1 MIYHSTH
8 INKHVFQ
15 QTTKTMNLRNIHTSS
30 NLSKNA
36 PSCMKQGTG
45 LCQLNSYGFAIWPT
59 GWKIKQQHSVR
70 ENEWIW
76 DLIIMGGPYKSGL
89 TTSQKSSPKDA
100 WTNRACAVFKKKLFQ
115 KLQHHYY
122 FAHALLKI
130 YFLQFHGTEMSS
142 TLRRFKWIHLQMFL
156 NKNSLTNDPW
166 HSISLF
172 SWKQY
177 ILQMFFCFVF
187 TLG

>member
-1 MIYHSTH
+1 MIYHSKH

-15 QTTKTMNLRNIHTSS
+15 QTTKTMNLKNIHTSS

-89 TTSQKSSPKDA
+89 TTSQKSSPKDV
-100 WTNRACAVFKKKLFQ
+100 WTKRSCAVFQ
-115 KLQHHYY
+115 KSISETS
-122 FAHALLKI
+122 APLLLLLITTVLHMLSWKSI
-130 YFLQFHGTEMSS
+130 CLQFQGTEMSS
-142 TLRRFKWIHLQMFL
+142 TLRRFK
-156 NKNSLTNDPW
+156 
-166 HSISLF
+166 
-172 SWKQY
+172 
-177 ILQMFFCFVF
+177 
-187 TLG
+187 